1 MDLLKAEINRKRK
14 ISEDVENAGGSIDD
28 FKTKALR
35 QDAIL
40 SHEEQKYLE
49 SRSNNLHINNDDDGQ
64 VLKSSPI
71 EANRDILQIYTGR
84 PKDDSGICSEKQQYW
99 SEVNSCTSQ
108 EVKLRLR
115 CLGEAVALF
124 GERDAERKERL
135 VATMMRQST
144 SKEADNERL
153 NIKAVKKGASVE
165 DKHYTTT
172 ESEDRK
178 ETRGKI
184 ETGEDIGVCTNYS
197 NDLERMGPE
206 KVIYKYFKNLIHNWE
221 TDLSQRS
228 ASESNSAKG
237 RKDKDSFQSAKESI
251 KALFKL
257 CKQKEVPLDIRDQLL
272 EMVKSC
278 EAGNFRQAHDH
289 YLQAAIGNAAWP
301 IGVTSVGIHERSNRE
316 RLSESKI
323 AHVMNNEMQRK
334 YFTAV
339 KRLMTYAQS
348 KRPDVAPSMKVL

>member
-197 NDLERMGPE
+197 NDLERMG
-206 KVIYKYFKNLIHNWE
+206 LR
-221 TDLSQRS
+221 RS
-228 ASESNSAKG
+228 FTN
-237 RKDKDSFQSAKESI
+237 I
-251 KALFKL
+251 
-257 CKQKEVPLDIRDQLL
+257 
-272 EMVKSC
+272 
-278 EAGNFRQAHDH
+278 
-289 YLQAAIGNAAWP
+289 
-301 IGVTSVGIHERSNRE
+301 
-316 RLSESKI
+316 SKI
-323 AHVMNNEMQRK
+323 
-334 YFTAV
+334 
-339 KRLMTYAQS
+339 
-348 KRPDVAPSMKVL
+348 